1 MTLLWTGFFVLSST
15 IGCWAQQLVENGHE
29 LEGSGFN
36 IRQAV
41 ENTIVSGNQISPGL
55 NDLQRF
61 DLPSAIFIPDSTET
75 PYRFIAASAHGHRAF
90 YRLEVIRR

>member
-15 IGCWAQQLVENGHE
+15 AAVGPKQFVENGRE

-41 ENTIVSGNQISPGL
+41 ENTIVSGNQISPEH

-61 DLPSAIFIPDSTET
+61 DLPSAGVLP
-75 PYRFIAASAHGHRAF
+75 A
-90 YRLEVIRR
+90 